1 MSGEIFN
8 AAILSF
14 ILVLIGLSLGFLML
28 KIQGGEE

>member
-8 AAILSF
+8 AAILAS
-14 ILVLIGLSLGFLML
+14 ILVLVGLSLGFLML